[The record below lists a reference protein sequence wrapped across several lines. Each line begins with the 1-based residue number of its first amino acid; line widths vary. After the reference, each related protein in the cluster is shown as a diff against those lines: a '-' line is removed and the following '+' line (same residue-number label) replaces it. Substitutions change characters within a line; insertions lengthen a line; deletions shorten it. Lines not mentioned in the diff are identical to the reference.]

1 MKETSDLTCVEEE
14 KAGAASQ
21 SREAERREPVAA
33 MNNSSER
40 AGYSGLRK
48 SVFELLAEEEG
59 IFESSLPDL
68 LADDTT
74 DSVATSLLVPIR
86 AEGSKPPLFCIHP
99 AGGQV
104 MVYHHLAYS
113 LGPGQPFYGLQS
125 RALDD
130 SSLEHVSIAEMAR
143 EYAGFIRQQQT
154 EGPYHLMGWSMGG
167 VIAVNVAGQ
176 LEQQGHQVAFVGL
189 VDSFLLDDAS
199 GDEDP
204 LGDLALAFGGL
215 LAEAFDSLDAQ
226 RQQAIQSELLGLPSG
241 RRVSRVIE
249 WARESGLLPADLSP
263 ALFQEQV
270 KLTSIHTRLLRG
282 HCAPVIAA
290 PVTAWWAEGNTA
302 ARTDWG
308 KHTLGEF
315 SAETLAG
322 NHFTLLHPPHCEALA
337 KSIERRLE
345 VVRRSSW

>member
-1 MKETSDLTCVEEE
+1 MKETLDLMCVEEE
-14 KAGAASQ
+14 KGRATSQ
-21 SREAERREPVAA
+21 SAAAGRPEPAA
-33 MNNSSER
+33 AVNNSSER
-40 AGYSGLRK
+40 ADYSDLRRN
-48 SVFELLAEEEG
+48 VFELLAEEEG
-59 IFESSLPDL
+59 IFESSLAEL

-74 DSVATSLLVPIR
+74 DSVAASVLVPIR
-86 AEGSKPPLFCIHP
+86 AEGSKPPLFCVHP

-104 MVYHHLAYS
+104 MVYHHVAYS
-113 LGPGQPFYGLQS
+113 LGPGRPFYGLQS

-130 SSLEHVSIAEMAR
+130 SSLEHGSIAEMAR
-143 EYAGFIRQQQT
+143 EYAGIIRQQQA

-176 LEQQGHQVAFVGL
+176 LEQQGQRVEFVGL

-204 LGDLALAFGGL
+204 LGDVALAFGGL
-215 LAEAFDSLDAQ
+215 LADAFDSLDAQ
-226 RQQAIQSELLGLPSG
+226 RQQAIQSELLALPSEQ
-241 RRVSRVIE
+241 RVSRVIE
-249 WARESGLLPADLSP
+249 WARESDLLPADLSP

-270 KLTSIHTRLLRG
+270 KLTSIHTRLLRS
-282 HCAPVIAA
+282 HCAPVIGA
-290 PVTAWWAEGNTA
+290 PLTAWWAEGNTA

-322 NHFTLLHPPHCEALA
+322 NHFTLLRPPHCEALA
-337 KSIERRLE
+337 KSIEKRLD
-345 VVRRSSW
+345 VARHAS